1 MKEYSLKFTQV
12 SKHAPSMVANSRTYM
27 NKFFMGVFDIVV
39 NECRSVMLIQSMDI
53 SHLMSHDE
61 QIEEQKIKLVG
72 MALKRSRTDEEIS
85 PRLGVKYKTNQG
97 SKRDSNQVPTF
108 IQSQIKGGGQLLSLK
123 EAIRVV
129 LYLKVLVVISVV
141 QSMKV
146 SVVSIWE
153 FAMDVSKVATN

>member
-1 MKEYSLKFTQV
+1 M
-12 SKHAPSMVANSRTYM
+12 R
-27 NKFFMGVFDIVV
+27 
-39 NECRSVMLIQSMDI
+39 
-53 SHLMSHDE
+53 
-61 QIEEQKIKLVG
+61 
-72 MALKRSRTDEEIS
+72 EIS

-108 IQSQIKGGGQLLSLK
+108 IQSQIKGGGQLLILK

-146 SVVSIWE
+146 SVVPIWE